1 MSVPV
6 SPKRTALLAAARERI
21 LVLDGAMG
29 TMIQG
34 LQFDEA
40 AFRGER
46 FKDFHRDLR
55 GNNDLLIL
63 TQPQAIEDIHADY
76 LRAGA
81 DIVATNTFS
90 STSIAQADYD
100 LAGIVYEMNREGA
113 RLARNAAMR
122 VTAED
127 GKPRF
132 VAGALGPTNRTA
144 SISPDVANP
153 GYRAVTFD
161 DLRKAYGEQVNGLL
175 DGGADILL
183 VETIFDTLNAKA
195 ALYAISEICE
205 ARGVDVPVMV
215 SGTITDKSGRLLSG
229 QLPEAFWNSVRH
241 TKPITIG
248 FNCALGAEDL
258 RAHIADISR
267 IADTLVCAYPN
278 AGLPNEF
285 GQYDETP
292 DYMARLIGEFAAAG
306 LVNIVGGCCGTTPD
320 HIAAIAAAVAPH
332 RPRTVPAIE
341 PRLRLSGLEPFEL
354 TPAIPFVN
362 VGERTNV
369 TGSAKFRKLITAGD
383 YTAALQ
389 VARDQVN
396 NGAQVVDVNMDEGLL
411 DSEAAMRTFLNLVA
425 AEPDIARVPVMIDSS
440 KFMVIEAGLKCV
452 QGKPVVNSISM
463 KEGEEKFIHEA
474 KIARRHGAAVVVMA
488 FDEKGQADTFARKTE
503 ICKRAYDILV
513 QQLDFP
519 PEDIIFDPNIF
530 AIATGIEEHNN
541 YGVDF
546 IEATRWIRQNLPG
559 AHVSGG
565 VSNLSFSFRGNEP
578 VREAMHSV
586 FLYHAIKAG
595 MDMGIVNAGQMVVY
609 DDIDPELRQVCEDVI
624 LNRDPSASERLL
636 ALAEKFRGKEK
647 QTKEADLAWR
657 EWPVDKRLSH
667 ALVHG
672 ITEFIE
678 EDTEAARANATR
690 PLDVIEGPLMAGMN
704 VVGDLFGDG
713 KMFLPQVVKSA
724 RVMKQAVAYLMPF
737 MEEEKARNLAN
748 GVTGD
753 GRNTAGK
760 IVLATVK
767 GDVHDIGK
775 NIVGIVLQCNNF
787 EVVDL
792 GVMVPAAKIIET
804 AKAEGADI
812 IGLSGLIT
820 PSLDEMSF
828 LAGELQRQGLT
839 VPLLIGGATTSRVH
853 TAVKIDP
860 NYRGGPVVH
869 VNDASRAVGVASSL
883 LSPERREAYAADIRA
898 EYAKISAAHFRA
910 QADKKRLKLT
920 NARANAVPVDF
931 AKAPPKKP
939 TFLGTRSFD
948 NYDLAELVGY
958 IDWTPFF
965 QTWELAGRYPAI
977 LDDPKVGEAARALY
991 DDARKMLERIVK
1003 EKWFTARATIGFW
1016 PANAD
1021 GDDIA
1026 LYADEH
1032 RTTKIAT
1039 LHTLRQQLEK
1049 REGRYNAALSDFIAP
1064 QSSGVPDYIGGF
1076 VVTAGIG
1083 EDVIADRFKN
1093 ANDDY
1098 SSILCKALA
1107 DRLAEAFAERMH
1119 ARVRREF
1126 WGYAPNEAL
1135 SEQDLI
1141 LEKYQGI
1148 RPAPGYPAQPDHTEK
1163 KTLFALLDAEN
1174 KSGVKLTESFAMWPG
1189 SSVSGLYFS
1198 HPESF
1203 YFGVGKIER
1212 DQVEDYA
1219 ARKDMS
1225 TAEIERWLAPILNYI
1240 PAQDQSAGDRALKQA
1255 MPTSAPAAAVPANDV
1270 AAKDAAKELASHPP
1284 GCACAVHLAWRKT
1297 AVGAG

>member
-1 MSVPV
+1 MPYRV

-34 LQFDEA
+34 LEYDEA
-40 AFRGER
+40 GFRGDR

-63 TQPQAIEDIHADY
+63 TQPQAIEDIHAEY

-100 LAGIVYEMNREGA
+100 LAGITYEMNREGA
-113 RLARNAAMR
+113 RLARNAAER

-144 SISPDVANP
+144 SISPDVSNP

-161 DLRKAYGEQVNGLL
+161 DLRKSYGEQINGLL
-175 DGGADILL
+175 DGGADLLL

-195 ALYAISEICE
+195 ALYAISEITE
-205 ARGVDVPVMV
+205 ARGIDVPVMI

-241 TKPITIG
+241 AKPVTIG

-267 IADTLVCAYPN
+267 IADALVCAYPN

-320 HIAAIAAAVAPH
+320 HIAAIAAAVARH
-332 RPRTVPAIE
+332 KPRVIPVIE
-341 PRLRLSGLEPFEL
+341 PLLRLSGLEPFEL

-389 VARDQVN
+389 VARDQVS

-440 KFMVIEAGLKCV
+440 KFTVIEAGLKCV
-452 QGKPVVNSISM
+452 QGKPVVNSISL

-474 KIARRHGAAVVVMA
+474 TIARRHGAAIVVMA
-488 FDEKGQADTFARKTE
+488 FDEQGQADTFARKTE
-503 ICKRAYDILV
+503 ICKRAYDIMV
-513 QQLDFP
+513 RQLDFP

-530 AIATGIEEHNN
+530 AIATGLEEHNN

-546 IEATRWIRQNLPG
+546 IEATRWIRKNLPG

-609 DDIDPELRQVCEDVI
+609 DDINFELRQVCEDVI
-624 LNRDPSASERLL
+624 LNRDPGASERLL
-636 ALAEKFRGKEK
+636 ALAEKFRGQGK
-647 QTKEADLAWR
+647 QIKEADLAWR

-678 EDTEAARANATR
+678 EDTEAVRQSVAR

-713 KMFLPQVVKSA
+713 KLFLPQVVKSA

-748 GVTGD
+748 GIAGD
-753 GRNTAGK
+753 GRSSAGK

-787 EVVDL
+787 EVIDL

-812 IGLSGLIT
+812 VGLSGLIT

-828 LAGELQRQGLT
+828 LASELERQGMT

-869 VNDASRAVGVASSL
+869 VNDASRAVGVASAL
-883 LSPERREAYAADIRA
+883 LSPDRREAYAADIRA

-910 QADKKRLKLT
+910 QADKKRLRLAE
-920 NARANAVPVDF
+920 ARGNAVKIDF
-931 AKAPPKKP
+931 AKTPPRKP

-948 NYDLAELVGY
+948 AYDLAELVSY

-991 DDARKMLERIVK
+991 DDARMMLDRIVK

-1016 PANAD
+1016 PANAE

-1026 LYADEH
+1026 LYADEV
-1032 RTTKIAT
+1032 RTKKIAT

-1064 QSSGVPDYIGGF
+1064 ASSGVLDYIGGF

-1126 WGYAPNEAL
+1126 WAYVPDETLLPNE
-1135 SEQDLI
+1135 LI

-1163 KTLFALLDAEN
+1163 RTLFTLLDAE
-1174 KSGVKLTESFAMWPG
+1174 KSSGVKLTESFAMWPG

-1219 ARKDMS
+1219 ARKDMNV
-1225 TAEIERWLAPILNYI
+1225 AEMERWLAPILNYI
-1240 PAQDQSAGDRALKQA
+1240 PAQDRSAADRAVRAA
-1255 MPTSAPAAAVPANDV
+1255 MPTLGPVVATPAND
-1270 AAKDAAKELASHPP
+1270 AKEFAQELAAHPA
-1284 GCACAVHLAWRKT
+1284 GCTCAVHLAWRKT